1 MNKFRRR
8 QLIEARIASDS
19 EVVIPELAQELGVS
33 EMTIRRDLKELDQHG
48 LLVRVRGGAIR
59 QTSRS
64 FEPARL
70 DRAGS
75 EPSAKRA
82 IGRAAAAL
90 LEQGDSAIV
99 DVGTTTVELA
109 RALRGREGLTI
120 VTPSLPVAFEL
131 GEERGIRVLITGG
144 TLRPGELSLVGAR
157 AEDAFG
163 DLNCDIAFIGA
174 AGLTAEEGLTE
185 YSLDDTR
192 VKQAA
197 IRRARRVVLLAD
209 HSKLGRV
216 ALATICPLVDIDA
229 LVTDASPA
237 HPVCLAARD
246 AGVEVIHVP
255 EDQ

>member
-8 QLIEARIASDS
+8 QTIEARIGDHS
-19 EVVIPELAQELGVS
+19 EVVVAELAREFGVS
-33 EMTIRRDLKELDQHG
+33 EMTIRRDLKELDQDG
-48 LLVRVRGGAIR
+48 VLVRVRGGAVR
-59 QTSRS
+59 HASRS
-64 FEPARL
+64 FEPPRS
-70 DRAGS
+70 DRATS

-90 LEQGDSAIV
+90 LEQGDSAIL
-99 DVGTTTVELA
+99 DVGTTTGELA

-120 VTPSLPVAFEL
+120 VTASLPVAVEL
-131 GEERGIRVLITGG
+131 GEERGIRVLLTGG

-157 AEDAFG
+157 AEEAFQ
-163 DLNCDIAFIGA
+163 DLNCDIAFIGV
-174 AGLTAEEGLTE
+174 AGLTSEEGLTE

-197 IRRARRVVLLAD
+197 MRHARRVAVLAD

-216 ALATICPLVDIDA
+216 ALATICPLNGVDLLI
-229 LVTDASPA
+229 TDAARS

-246 AGVEVIHVP
+246 AGVEVICALDDP
-255 EDQ
+255 